1 MLIILSTYDTKGFLM
16 LDAQDYD
23 TISVWHAPFTF
34 VCREWRCDIHW
45 FNILN
50 RLGFCKKTTTP
61 LEANLSKMPNNWTSL
76 NLGMPFTS
84 FHVFHYLWLIFV
96 GDICVRAHSIKNHFM
111 LKIKWLIN
119 FKSIYFEQIVQIVVM
134 IITYGR
140 SLMISWWFCND

>member
-23 TISVWHAPFTF
+23 TIQCDMHLLFLL
-34 VCREWRCDIHW
+34 CRKWRCDIHL

-61 LEANLSKMPNNWTSL
+61 LEANLSKMPNWTSL

-84 FHVFHYLWLIFV
+84 FHLFHYLWLIFV
-96 GDICVRAHSIKNHFM
+96 GDICVRTHSIKKHFM
-111 LKIKWLIN
+111 LEIKWLIN
-119 FKSIYFEQIVQIVVM
+119 FKSIYFEQIVGIVVM

-140 SLMISWWFCND
+140 SLMISWWFFND